1 MNDSIAA
8 PKEQFDTTLHYV
20 RVTGKRDDG
29 FVEFDFSVGQPEVA
43 LEMVLK
49 QQDFEKFC
57 AEQNVIFL
65 EQDSKVSDD
74 EEKSAFQW
82 SLHDATHHFRGE

>member
-1 MNDSIAA
+1 M
-8 PKEQFDTTLHYV
+8 

-57 AEQNVIFL
+57 AEQQVIFL
-65 EQDSKVSDD
+65 DDEAEACDD
-74 EEKSAFQW
+74 EEKNAFQW
-82 SLHDATHHFRGE
+82 SLHDATHHFRDE